1 MAYIGDMLKSNFLS
15 GSELSTTPQIVT
27 VKSAEVKEL
36 GENNDKETKVVLEF
50 YELAKALPLNKTRLK
65 AMADAFGLDTNL
77 WINQKVMIY
86 SQQLSSGKFA
96 GQWTITLTKA
106 PQAAPV
112 YQQVQPPQVQTGQVQ
127 PVYQAAPVQSPPV
140 QPQAAP
146 GPYTQFEAEQVFPIQ
161 TGPTEQ
167 I

>member
-27 VKSAEVKEL
+27 VKGAEVKEL
-36 GENNDKETKVVLEF
+36 GEGSDKEVKVVLEF

-77 WINQKVMIY
+77 WINRKVMIY
-86 SQQLSSGKFA
+86 SQQLTSGKFA

-112 YQQVQPPQVQTGQVQ
+112 QYAPQV
-127 PVYQAAPVQSPPV
+127 QAAPVQSPPV

-146 GPYTQFEAEQVFPIQ
+146 GPYTQFEAEQVFPVQ
-161 TGPTEQ
+161 PGPIEQ